1 MIYRH
6 ALVAQ
11 DNVHILDMPPDQYET
26 TKRSGKHFRE
36 PYETA
41 RTICSMCAGF
51 GCSVKSNRKCVCPPY
66 QSIPQFFKTIYTRDA
81 DHNSDLSVALL
92 RANKQIRKEAHPIFY
107 RENTFFFRS
116 LSAVVPFLKNR
127 TPESLAS
134 IKRIGFHLEIDHYIQ
149 RNPVYFNWVCTFREV
164 SCMVG
169 LNLQSLSLKIES
181 RGYRQEW
188 ATSGLDWV
196 YSITRIRGLQ
206 ELHVEFDLGSTEGL
220 SDEKLERVLNG
231 ESVNARWLWCWL
243 APRILADR
251 KEAVEKAAAYLR
263 SDEAARKEDC
273 LFVLHGVRGGGMA
286 WDLREAMRRPRLLRE
301 AKVLVEAAS

>member
-1 MIYRH
+1 MSKETLPFFTLPGEVRNLIYRH
-6 ALVAQ
+6 ALVAR
-11 DNVHILDMPPDQYET
+11 DNVYVLDMHSDQYEPT
-26 TKRSGKHFRE
+26 ERSVKRSRE

-51 GCSVKSNRKCVCPPY
+51 GGSFESNKKCVCPPY
-66 QSIPQFFKTIYTRDA
+66 QSIPKFFKTVYTRDA
-81 DHNSDLSVALL
+81 DHNSSLSVALL
-92 RANKQIRKEAHPIFY
+92 RANKQIRKETHPIFY
-107 RENTFFFRS
+107 RENTFFFYS
-116 LSAVVPFLKNR
+116 MSAVVPFLKDR

-134 IKRIGFHLEIDHYIQ
+134 IKRIGFHLEINHHIE
-149 RNPVYFNWVCTFREV
+149 RNPVYLNWVCTFREV
-164 SCMVG
+164 SCMAG

-181 RGYRQEW
+181 RGNRREW

-196 YSITRIRGLQ
+196 YSITRIRGLK

-251 KEAVEKAAAYLR
+251 KETVEKAVAYLK
-263 SDEAARKEDC
+263 SNEAARKEDC
-273 LFVLHGVRGGGMA
+273 LFVLHGVRGGEMA
-286 WDLREAMRRPRLLRE
+286 
-301 AKVLVEAAS
+301 